1 MTDQATAVAKPEPEV
16 ISFRVGGQEFCIEVL
31 SVREIRGWTPATPVP
46 NAPSYV
52 LGVVNLRGTVLPVL
66 DLGARLGLP
75 AATPA
80 ARHVIIVAWIGERL
94 VGLLVDAVSD
104 IVSVGSGMLQP
115 LPDMA
120 SDAVRSLVKGML
132 TIDDRMTSLI
142 LLDNLLPRATAEA
155 A

>member
-1 MTDQATAVAKPEPEV
+1 MTDQATTTVAPEV
-16 ISFRVGGQEFCIEVL
+16 ISFRVNDQEFCIEVL
-31 SVREIRGWTPATPVP
+31 SVREIRGWTPTTPVP

-66 DLGARLGLP
+66 DLAARLGLP
-75 AATPA
+75 AATPS

-104 IVSVGSGMLQP
+104 IVSVSSGMMQAV
-115 LPDMA
+115 PDMA
-120 SDAVRSLVKGML
+120 NDAVRSVVKGML

-142 LLDNLLPRATAEA
+142 QLDNLLPRTSAQA

>member
-1 MTDQATAVAKPEPEV
+1 MTDQTIDAARPEV

-31 SVREIRGWTPATPVP
+31 SVREIRGWTPTTPVP

-66 DLGARLGLP
+66 DLAARLGLP
-75 AATPA
+75 AATPS

-94 VGLLVDAVSD
+94 VGLLVDAVSE
-104 IVSVGSGMLQP
+104 IVSIGDGMVQP
-115 LPDMA
+115 VPDMA
-120 SDAVRSLVKGML
+120 SEAVRSVVKGML
-132 TIDDRMTSLI
+132 TIDERLTSLI
-142 LLDNLLPRATAEA
+142 LLDNLLPRSPAQA